1 MVFCVNIDGIYWEKV
16 KVAVNGVYYQE
27 YLVTLLI
34 IFASMLILMSKWS
47 WKQYIQKIYL
57 KYA

>member
-1 MVFCVNIDGIYWEKV
+1 ME
-16 KVAVNGVYYQE
+16 VYYQE